1 MANQYPQKYGFTSD
15 ANFDYVKTEVEK
27 FGRKTMEGTN
37 KILLIL
43 ICKK

>member
-27 FGRKTMEGTN
+27 FGRETMEVIN
-37 KILLIL
+37 KILPIS